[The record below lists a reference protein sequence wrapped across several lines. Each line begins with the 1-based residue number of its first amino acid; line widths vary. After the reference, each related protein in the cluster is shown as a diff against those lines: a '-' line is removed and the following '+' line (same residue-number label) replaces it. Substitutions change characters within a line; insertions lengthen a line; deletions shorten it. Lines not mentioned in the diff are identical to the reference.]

1 VKQQDRM
8 KELFKDYQN
17 AVESGSEAEALRI
30 RRLIREERERI
41 EKK

>member
-1 VKQQDRM
+1 MRAEDRM

-17 AVESGSEAEALRI
+17 AIESEPEAEALRI
-30 RRLIREERERI
+30 RRLIREELERN